1 MDSLF
6 TNTPLSKDDF
16 VNCNWEEVVENSG
29 QKTCHS
35 YSPVFWNK
43 SQEAEKAG
51 NTKIQI
57 ALAILSGITAPALKS
72 ESPEQPFH
80 YMEVINNLSE
90 EYLTVLEEW
99 VSDLSDY
106 ELKARIADILWI
118 RNKHKYKMAQTAIDS
133 YLESAKLL
141 EPPEHWRLSVKRI
154 ERAIRLAYHSNQK
167 AHKQKVVA
175 HVESVLSKYDGE
187 DPLFLSAKLMEL
199 LLEFKEGNPSKYAPI
214 AEKAAHRS
222 EAESNWDK
230 ARNYWEL
237 AIVWHRKN
245 RNPEQERLVSLYYA
259 ETYVKEA
266 EDKIKQTPPSYLAA
280 SHFLIKAIEALTNMG
295 GNQRRIEEIHQTL
308 LDYQQKSTLEMQ
320 FFYSEKIDSSSI
332 AGQFIDKIKGKKL
345 DEALLT
351 LAFLFN
357 STPVSEIKKRTQE
370 GIDSSIF
377 RDIFPN
383 IYVNEMGKIVGHNP
397 SFEDEMYRTAIVYQQ
412 AQAQAIIEPARYQI
426 NLEHYVQISD
436 FYSIVVN
443 NPFVPRGRE
452 EIYARGLYAGLT
464 GDFLVAAHLLIPQIE
479 HSLRCLVKNRGKI
492 TSWLDKGIQDEHIMS
507 VLFEQHEAELKEI
520 LGEDIAFELIGLLN
534 RKGFG
539 SNLRNLMA
547 HGLISSNGF
556 YTAPIIYLWWL
567 TLRLC
572 FLPLIPQINST
583 QTNEP

>member
-1 MDSLF
+1 MDLLL

-16 VNCNWEEVVENSG
+16 VNCNCEEVVENSD
-29 QKTCHS
+29 QKTCPS
-35 YSPVFWNK
+35 YSRVFGNK
-43 SQEAEKAG
+43 SQEAEQAG
-51 NTKIQI
+51 NTKLQI
-57 ALAILSGITAPALKS
+57 ALAILSGITFPALTS
-72 ESPEQPFH
+72 ESTEQPFH

-90 EYLTVLEEW
+90 EYLTVLENW

-106 ELKARIADILWI
+106 ELKARVADILWI
-118 RNKHKYKMAQTAIDS
+118 RNKRKYKMAQTAIDS

-141 EPPEHWRLSVKRI
+141 EHPEHWSLSVDRI
-154 ERAIRLAYHSNQK
+154 ERAIRLAYKSNQK
-167 AHKQKVVA
+167 AYIQKVVA
-175 HVESVLSKYDGE
+175 HIESVLSKYDGE
-187 DPLFLSAKLMEL
+187 DPLFLSAKLMQL
-199 LLEFKEGNPSKYAPI
+199 LQEFKEGEPSKYAPI
-214 AEKAAHRS
+214 AEKAARRS
-222 EAESNWDK
+222 EAESNWHK
-230 ARNYWEL
+230 ARYYWEV

-245 RNPEQERLVSLYYA
+245 KNPEQERLASLSYA

-280 SHFLIKAIEALTNMG
+280 SRSLLQAIEALTNIG
-295 GNQRRIEEIHQTL
+295 GNQIRIEEVHQTL

-320 FFYSEKIDSSSI
+320 RFSVTLDDSSGI
-332 AGQFIDKIKGKKL
+332 YGQVIDKIKGKKL
-345 DEALLT
+345 NEALST

-370 GIDSSIF
+370 LIDSSIF
-377 RDIFPN
+377 RDVFPN
-383 IYVNEMGKIVGHNP
+383 IYVNDTGKIVGHNP
-397 SFEDEMYRTAIVYQQ
+397 SFEDEMYRTATWYQNV
-412 AQAQAIIEPARYQI
+412 QAQAIIEPARSQI
-426 NLEHYVQISD
+426 NLEHYVKVSD

-492 TSWLDKGIQDEHIMS
+492 TSWLDKGIQDEYIMS
-507 VLFEQHEAELKEI
+507 VLFDKHEAELKEI

-547 HGLISSNGF
+547 HGLMSSNDF
-556 YTAPIIYLWWL
+556 YTAPVIYLWWL